1 MREYVTPSLDEV
13 GKEVVQFIDY
23 VSQPDKSS
31 PLMNADPE
39 VHQTIGELMSQY
51 SEQVRYGELTDLEAA
66 AKQFMEEANKIIADG
81 VKAE

>member
-1 MREYVTPSLDEV
+1 
-13 GKEVVQFIDY
+13 
-23 VSQPDKSS
+23 
-31 PLMNADPE
+31 MNADPE